1 MLNNLIAMLLITGGA
16 FAAIAGIGLLRF
28 PDVLMRMHASTK
40 AGTLGVGLSV
50 ISVAIYYADD
60 LVTTKVVLIVLF
72 ILLTAPVAEAPAT
85 FNACWGQASKVF
97 AQMGEMGSHSAN
109 QSNPRAGLRN
119 LARLLY
125 GLGVIGDATLAALGR
140 FVADDLG
147 LSIEACMN

>member
-72 ILLTAPVAEAPAT
+72 ILLTAPVAAHLIGRAAYRT
-85 FNACWGQASKVF
+85 
-97 AQMGEMGSHSAN
+97 GSPLWKPTLIDDHSN
-109 QSNPRAGLRN
+109 ET
-119 LARLLY
+119 
-125 GLGVIGDATLAALGR
+125 VEDAL
-140 FVADDLG
+140 D
-147 LSIEACMN
+147 